1 MRKSVRV
8 DDLTDNMF
16 RLIGD
21 DWMLVTA
28 GPPEDFNT
36 MTASWG
42 GFGVLWN
49 RNVCWCVIRPQRYTF
64 QFMERYG
71 AFTLSFF
78 TERYRSALELC
89 GTRSGRDLDKAK
101 AAGLSPEPAALPC
114 TTTFAEARLVL
125 SCRKLYS
132 QDIDPARFVDP
143 TLEQNYPNRDYHR
156 MYFGQIEHVALAG

>member
-1 MRKSVRV
+1 MRRSIRV
-8 DDLTDNMF
+8 DDLTDNTF
-16 RLIGD
+16 RLIGE

-28 GPPEDFNT
+28 GPPEDYNT

-78 TERYRSALELC
+78 TDRYRSALELC

-101 AAGLSPEPAALPC
+101 ATGLTPEPAALPY
-114 TTTFAEARLVL
+114 TTTFSEARLVL
-125 SCRKLYS
+125 SCRKLYY
-132 QDIDPARFVDP
+132 QDIDPTHFIDP
-143 TLEQNYPNRDYHR
+143 TLDQNYPSRDYHR
-156 MYFGQIEHVALAG
+156 MYIGQIEHAALAE